1 MADRADKMARIAKK
15 KYVTVA
21 AIQWLNIRREPSL
34 SAPIV
39 GKFLPGEKVEI
50 DDREAPEGWIAVKG
64 GYVMEK
70 FTK

>member
-1 MADRADKMARIAKK
+1 MARIAKK

-50 DDREAPEGWIAVKG
+50 DGREAPEGWIAVKG